1 MKHNFIFFVLII
13 TLLSAGN
20 TLSAQNNV
28 VEMPIVLNI
37 PTVSLIDFS
46 GSEKKIIFKSGSGAE
61 QIITPSTIGK
71 TWINY
76 SSIVDGKSTNNIA
89 VQLRSGNLPTEVD
102 IMLEVSEDSGAGAG
116 KTGKSAGK
124 IKLTDFPQEII
135 SGIGSCY
142 TGRGSGKGHQ
152 LVFSWEWKSP
162 YDKIYSNFDNIEIA
176 VIYTLTNTK

>member
-1 MKHNFIFFVLII
+1 MKYYFIHIVSLIA
-13 TLLSAGN
+13 LLCTEN
-20 TLSAQNNV
+20 RISAQNNV

-46 GSEKKIIFKSGSGAE
+46 GSERKIIFKSGSGAE

-71 TWINY
+71 TWLNY
-76 SSIVDGKSTNNIA
+76 SSIVDGKSFNNIS
-89 VQLRSGNLPTEVD
+89 VQIRSGNLPTEVD

-116 KTGKSAGK
+116 KTGLPVGR

-135 SGIGSCY
+135 TGIGSCF
-142 TGRGSGKGHQ
+142 TGRGEGKGHQ
-152 LVFSWEWKSP
+152 LVFSWNWKPP

>member
-1 MKHNFIFFVLII
+1 MKYNFIYLFMLIA
-13 TLLSAGN
+13 LLFAGKG
-20 TLSAQNNV
+20 LSAQSSV

-46 GSEKKIIFKSGSGAE
+46 GSERKIIFKSGSGAE
-61 QIITPSTIGK
+61 QIINPSTIGK
-71 TWINY
+71 TWLNY
-76 SSIVDGKSTNNIA
+76 SSIVDGRSTNNIS
-89 VQLRSGNLPTEVD
+89 VQIKTGSLPTEVE
-102 IMLEVSEDSGAGAG
+102 IMLEIGEDAGAGAG

-142 TGRGSGKGHQ
+142 TGRGTGKGHQ
-152 LVFSWEWKSP
+152 LVFSWEWRSP

>member
-1 MKHNFIFFVLII
+1 MKFSFIYIFVLIA
-13 TLLSAGN
+13 LLSSGN
-20 TLSAQNNV
+20 RLSAQSNV

-46 GSEKKIIFKSGSGAE
+46 GSERKIIFKSGAGAE

-89 VQLRSGNLPTEVD
+89 VQIKSGSLPTEVE
-102 IMLEVSEDSGAGAG
+102 IMLEVGEDAGAGAG
-116 KTGKSAGK
+116 RTGKSAGR

>member
-1 MKHNFIFFVLII
+1 MLIA
-13 TLLSAGN
+13 LLFAGKG
-20 TLSAQNNV
+20 LSAQSSV

-46 GSEKKIIFKSGSGAE
+46 GSERKIIFKSGSGAE
-61 QIITPSTIGK
+61 QIINPSTIGK
-71 TWINY
+71 TWLNY
-76 SSIVDGKSTNNIA
+76 SSIVDGRSTNNIS
-89 VQLRSGNLPTEVD
+89 VQIKTGSLPTEVE
-102 IMLEVSEDSGAGAG
+102 IMLEIGEDAGAGAG

-142 TGRGSGKGHQ
+142 TGRGTGKGHQ
-152 LVFSWEWKSP
+152 LVFSWEWRSP